1 MAESPTPKSPSGK
14 VFDGRLIRRMLAY
27 LKPYR
32 KQFWISLLLTLLLAV
47 LNPVKPLLFQYLL
60 DHQIR
65 EKDIPGL
72 RLLILLVVALLF
84 IQIIF
89 QYFQNLMSNL
99 LAQSV
104 MRDIRVKVYQHIVHL
119 RMKYFDRNPV
129 GALQT
134 RTISDVETLNDVFSQ
149 GLVTIVGEILQL
161 LVMLGVMF
169 YIHWQLSLVVLT
181 TLPIMLIATYIFK
194 EKVKSSFQ
202 EVRKYVSELNSF
214 LQEHI
219 SGMYIVQIFGREK
232 EELKRFKKINEAHR
246 NANIRSI
253 LYYSVFFPVVEIIS
267 ALAVALL
274 IWYGTGEIL
283 YQRLSFGTLVAFL
296 MYIQMFFRPIR
307 MLADQFNTL
316 QLGMVSADRI
326 FKILDT
332 EDFIPDNGTLD
343 QSSTPFPAQVDIEFK
358 NVWFA
363 YNEEEWV
370 LKNVSFHVPPGKT
383 YALVGATGSGKTSI
397 INVLSR
403 FYPIQSG
410 EISIHHIPI
419 EQFKLNW
426 LRSQIVTVHQDV
438 FLFSGSVKDNI
449 TLNHPDITYEQV
461 VAAAKSI
468 GADEFI
474 QQLPGGY
481 DYTVKERGAT
491 LSTGQRQLISF
502 ARALVYNPKILVLDE
517 ATSSIDTETELL
529 IQKAIEKLMQG
540 RTSLIIAHRLST
552 IQKSDC
558 ILVLHNG
565 EIIEQGTHTELI
577 RNNGKYRKLYELQYA

>member
-1 MAESPTPKSPSGK
+1 
-14 VFDGRLIRRMLAY
+14 
-27 LKPYR
+27 
-32 KQFWISLLLTLLLAV
+32 
-47 LNPVKPLLFQYLL
+47 
-60 DHQIR
+60 
-65 EKDIPGL
+65 
-72 RLLILLVVALLF
+72 
-84 IQIIF
+84 
-89 QYFQNLMSNL
+89 
-99 LAQSV
+99 
-104 MRDIRVKVYQHIVHL
+104 
-119 RMKYFDRNPV
+119 
-129 GALQT
+129 
-134 RTISDVETLNDVFSQ
+134 
-149 GLVTIVGEILQL
+149 
-161 LVMLGVMF
+161 
-169 YIHWQLSLVVLT
+169 
-181 TLPIMLIATYIFK
+181 
-194 EKVKSSFQ
+194 
-202 EVRKYVSELNSF
+202 
-214 LQEHI
+214 
-219 SGMYIVQIFGREK
+219 
-232 EELKRFKKINEAHR
+232 
-246 NANIRSI
+246 
-253 LYYSVFFPVVEIIS
+253 
-267 ALAVALL
+267 
-274 IWYGTGEIL
+274 
-283 YQRLSFGTLVAFL
+283 
-296 MYIQMFFRPIR
+296 
-307 MLADQFNTL
+307 
-316 QLGMVSADRI
+316 MVSADRI

-332 EDFIPDNGTLD
+332 EDFIPDTGTLD

-565 EIIEQGTHTELI
+565 EIIEQGTHAELI
-577 RNNGKYRKLYELQYA
+577 RKDGKYRKLYELQYA